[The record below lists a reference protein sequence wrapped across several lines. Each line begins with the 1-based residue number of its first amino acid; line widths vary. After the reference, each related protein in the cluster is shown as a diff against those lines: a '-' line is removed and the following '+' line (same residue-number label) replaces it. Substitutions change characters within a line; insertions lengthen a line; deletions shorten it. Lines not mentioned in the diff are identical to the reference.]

1 MKPTKSILDESF
13 SYIPS
18 TSTSVADTWRR
29 FGWHPMTDEERLR
42 QRRQPRAPARERV
55 VGLKLV
61 NAASR

>member
-18 TSTSVADTWRR
+18 TSTSVAETWRR
-29 FGWHPMTDEERLR
+29 FGWHPLTDEERAR
-42 QRRQPRAPARERV
+42 QRRQSRSTARDRV

-61 NAASR
+61 NNAGS

>member
-18 TSTSVADTWRR
+18 TSTSVAETWRR
-29 FGWHPMTDEERLR
+29 FGWHPMTEEERTQ
-42 QRRQPRAPARERV
+42 QRRQARSTARDRV

-61 NAASR
+61 NNAGR

>member
-1 MKPTKSILDESF
+1 MKPTKSILDENF

-29 FGWHPMTDEERLR
+29 FGWHPITDDERTR
-42 QRRQPRAPARERV
+42 QRRQSRAADRT

-61 NAASR
+61 NNAGR